1 MLSMGG
7 KEILIKVVAQ
17 VVPTHTMG
25 CFLLPKSLCEDLE
38 GMMRN
43 LWWGQQ
49 NQETKMAWVGWKK
62 MCKSKR
68 QGGMGFRNLQAFN
81 LAMLA
86 KQGWCLLS
94 NPTSLVAR
102 IYKAK
107 YYPYGDVL
115 GVKLGSNPSYARRSI
130 FSSLEVIRRGSR
142 WRVGNGKLIH
152 IWEDKWLPTPTT
164 YRVCSPPRLFNDFP
178 MVSSLID
185 EDTRCWKTDIVR
197 SLFLPFEA
205 QTILNIP
212 LSFNL
217 PEDTIGW
224 IGNNRGV
231 FSIKSVYYVALALV
245 DPSVEVKSS
254 NGDYRTPPPPL
265 EGDVAIETTCKNQ
278 SFRLEGLYEWT
289 AYSTKLGK

>member
-1 MLSMGG
+1 M
-7 KEILIKVVAQ
+7 
-17 VVPTHTMG
+17 
-25 CFLLPKSLCEDLE
+25 
-38 GMMRN
+38 
-43 LWWGQQ
+43 
-49 NQETKMAWVGWKK
+49 
-62 MCKSKR
+62 
-68 QGGMGFRNLQAFN
+68 
-81 LAMLA
+81 
-86 KQGWCLLS
+86 
-94 NPTSLVAR
+94 AR

-115 GVKLGSNPSYARRSI
+115 GVKLGSNPLYAWRSI

-142 WRVGNGKLIH
+142 WRVRNGKLIH

-164 YRVCSPPRLFNDFP
+164 YRVCSPPRLFDDFP

-185 EDTRCWKTDIVR
+185 EDTRRWKANIVC

-231 FSIKSVYYVALALV
+231 FSVKGAYYVALALV
-245 DPSVEVKSS
+245 DLSVEAKSS
-254 NGDYRTPPPPL
+254 NGDYRTPPL

-278 SFRLEGLYEWT
+278 SFCLEGLYEWT